1 MKVLVE
7 VIIISLL
14 ILIGWRQSFSEHL
27 RRVVHPHKAEQ
38 WGIPAPAG
46 VDGSRRVRQGTA
58 APATPRDASW
68 MWRRK
73 PLDPP
78 E

>member
-1 MKVLVE
+1 MKILIE

-27 RRVVHPHKAEQ
+27 RRIVNPHKAEE
-38 WGIPAPAG
+38 WGIPAPPG
-46 VDGSRRVRQGTA
+46 VDGSRRVQPTA
-58 APATPRDASW
+58 APTTPRDASW

-73 PLDPP
+73 PLDAP

>member
-1 MKVLVE
+1 MKVLIE

-27 RRVVHPHKAEQ
+27 RRIVNPHKAEE
-38 WGIPAPAG
+38 WRIPPPAG
-46 VDGSRRVRQGTA
+46 ADGSRRVPPTGAQ
-58 APATPRDASW
+58 ATPRDASW

-78 E
+78 Q